1 MTSYLIENEAE
12 NLQNGDVHLAQIPNF
27 EMEPFG
33 ALMSVMAR
41 FFAFFTLFHLRSTLK
56 ARGFGIAL

>member
-12 NLQNGDVHLAQIPNF
+12 NLQNGDVHLVQIPDF

-33 ALMSVMAR
+33 ALRSVMVR
-41 FFAFFTLFHLRSTLK
+41 FFFAFSTLFHLNLTFFRP
-56 ARGFGIAL
+56 